1 MTRHSTGAR
10 TVDVGGK
17 KIEMVPPGPVR
28 ETLLR
33 KLLKEYP
40 RLIAVDYTVPDVIHS
55 MVDCYV
61 AHRIPFVMGTTGG
74 DRTAIAKQVEES
86 KVFAV
91 IAPNMGKQ
99 IVAFQA
105 TFEAMAATFPG
116 AYSGYTLRVIESH
129 QSSKKDTSGTAKAVV
144 QSFQGL
150 GIDFDISQ
158 IELVRE
164 KEEQI
169 TRMKVPEDALLGHA
183 FHTYQLVSPDG
194 SVTFE
199 FQHNVVGRRTYAEG
213 TVDACL
219 FLARQIEQKAD
230 KRLYNM
236 IDVLKAGVMR

>member
-1 MTRHSTGAR
+1 
-10 TVDVGGK
+10 
-17 KIEMVPPGPVR
+17 
-28 ETLLR
+28 
-33 KLLKEYP
+33 
-40 RLIAVDYTVPDVIHS
+40 

-61 AHRIPFVMGTTGG
+61 SHRIPFVMGTTGG
-74 DRTAIAKQVEES
+74 DRAAIAKQVEAS
-86 KVFAV
+86 KVYSV

-105 TFEAMAATFPG
+105 TFETMAATFPG

-150 GIDFDISQ
+150 GIDFDFSQ

-164 KEEQI
+164 REEQLA
-169 TRMKVPEDALLGHA
+169 RMKVPEEALLGHA

-219 FLARQIEQKAD
+219 FLQRQIEQKAER
-230 KRLYNM
+230 RLYNM
-236 IDVLKAGVMR
+236 IDVLKAGAMR